1 MARRSAGLLVYR
13 RTRDVVD
20 VLIAHPGGP
29 FWAGKDDGAWSIPKG
44 EYGADEDPWRAA
56 RREFAEELGLP
67 APDGPPVALGEVR
80 QRGGKVVTVFAVN
93 ADVDVTGTQ
102 SNNVQIQWPRGSG
115 RILEFPEVDR
125 VEWVSVEAARVKL
138 LAGQVPILDRLLE
151 RIGENPSR

>member
-102 SNNVQIQWPRGSG
+102 SNNVRIQWPRGSG